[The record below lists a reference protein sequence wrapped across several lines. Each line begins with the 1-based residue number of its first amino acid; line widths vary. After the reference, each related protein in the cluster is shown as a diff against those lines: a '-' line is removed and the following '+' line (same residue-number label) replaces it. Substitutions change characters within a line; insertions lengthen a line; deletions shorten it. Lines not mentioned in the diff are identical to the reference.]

1 MQIGEFVTLEKLQEE
16 ISGWLPLIR
25 ERCGYGGSWWD
36 CNRNEPSAKGLF
48 LKIEFSKKFEYWVLQ
63 DSGVYSRN
71 EHFHSRAKN
80 KYTFI
85 FKGIDWTN
93 KTLNDEVARQ
103 FKEFKVKA
111 KIIDLEKDF
120 V

>member
-1 MQIGEFVTLEKLQEE
+1 MNIGEIVTLDRFKEEMCEWLQLTREK
-16 ISGWLPLIR
+16 
-25 ERCGYGGSWWD
+25 CGPGGSWW
-36 CNRNEPSAKGLF
+36 NFKYNEPDVKGLYF
-48 LKIEFSKKFEYWVLQ
+48 KIEFKFNKWILE
-63 DSGVYSRN
+63 DCGAYSRN
-71 EHFHSRAKN
+71 EHYHSRAKN